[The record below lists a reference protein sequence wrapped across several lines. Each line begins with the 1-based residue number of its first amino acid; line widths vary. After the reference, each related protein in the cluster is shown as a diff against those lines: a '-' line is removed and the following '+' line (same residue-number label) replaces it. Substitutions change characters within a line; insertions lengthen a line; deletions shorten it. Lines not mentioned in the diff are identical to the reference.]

1 MSHPALTIRAAT
13 ARDGDA
19 LARLSAR
26 EAGWHLG
33 GLALLAEANGA
44 VVAAIGLTSGTVLAD
59 PIDPNAAAIRSL
71 RQHRSRILLL
81 SGDVGAAQTLAP
93 TACLFSRQHDDD
105 RGGLKMSTVTDTVRH
120 GVDTEKLTIRVAAKT
135 LLAPE
140 RVLDAGRDF
149 SERRA
154 DVWSN
159 VKVKHLEVHERGE
172 TFADVTEG
180 TWVVGLFWERC
191 RYDWSQP
198 GLVKATVIDSSVF
211 EPGSAW
217 ELRATPC
224 DGGSEVEIVLH
235 RGFRRGPKGRI
246 ASAVHHTAGE
256 WMWGWFLRRALA
268 AVDRQ
273 GA

>member
-1 MSHPALTIRAAT
+1 MQTSTTYAT
-13 ARDGDA
+13 PGGVNPSGLDRHIAEMYHDVPNPI
-19 LARLSAR
+19 
-26 EAGWHLG
+26 LG
-33 GLALLAEANGA
+33 GGIRVAQAARGRVSAN
-44 VVAAIGLTSGTVLAD
+44 
-59 PIDPNAAAIRSL
+59 
-71 RQHRSRILLL
+71 HK
-81 SGDVGAAQTLAP
+81 
-93 TACLFSRQHDDD
+93 D

-135 LLAPE
+135 SLRPE

-180 TWVVGLFWERC
+180 TWVVGLFWERN

-198 GLVKATVIDSSVF
+198 GLVKATVLDSSVF
-211 EPGSAW
+211 EPGSTW

-246 ASAVHHTAGE
+246 ASAVHHTAGK
-256 WMWGWFLRRALA
+256 WVWGWFLRRALA
-268 AVDRQ
+268 AVERQ
-273 GA
+273 AA